1 MSLLR
6 DISNYIDC
14 TLRFIKYNEMKS
26 CTYSVLIY
34 FSSFLKIFT
43 DNFLSRHV
51 ISIMVWTQPFPPPAT
66 HFLKKSGRH
75 CTSYSGSVSW
85 SCIVFSE
92 GDAPLIP
99 SLGGGRHCTSH
110 FGSVSWSCIVFSEG
124 DAPLIPSL
132 SGGRH
137 CTSHSRSVSWS
148 CIVFSEGDAPL
159 IPSLGGGRH
168 CTSHSG
174 SVFSDGDIWRVS
186 ACQSCTCRDGQIHCF
201 YQTCPLLTCNKT
213 MLKKGHCCPFCQG
226 NIVSHSYFHR
236 IQSEKNALIY

>member
-1 MSLLR
+1 M
-6 DISNYIDC
+6 YW
-14 TLRFIKYNEMKS
+14 F
-26 CTYSVLIY
+26 VL
-34 FSSFLKIFT
+34 
-43 DNFLSRHV
+43 
-51 ISIMVWTQPFPPPAT
+51 
-66 HFLKKSGRH
+66 
-75 CTSYSGSVSW
+75 
-85 SCIVFSE
+85 SE
-92 GDAPLIP
+92 RDAPLIP
-99 SLGGGRHCTSH
+99 SLG
-110 FGSVSWSCIVFSEG
+110 
-124 DAPLIPSL
+124 
-132 SGGRH
+132 GGRH

-226 NIVSHSYFHR
+226 NIVSHSYILFPSNTIRKYRPNLLVHMKSSCVDYLSR
-236 IQSEKNALIY
+236 NLWKHTTCLPHPL